1 MLWLYVHICIAINV
15 TAIEDNFLFP
25 FMPSAFAKVTV
36 EMIYLATLH
45 FSQLTVKEDHL
56 YETNKEEAAAAAER
70 EIGE

>member
-1 MLWLYVHICIAINV
+1 MVWLYVLKCITINV
-15 TAIEDNFLFP
+15 TAIEDNFLFL

-56 YETNKEEAAAAAER
+56 YETNKEGAAER
-70 EIGE
+70 DIGE